1 MSEAPVVTPAPSA
14 PPHSRR
20 GSVAPASRRP
30 SAPQLE
36 IRRPSQVMQQV
47 AVKVEEVSKAVNEV
61 KAAGTTLYTKIG
73 VLFAGLAAGGAI
85 AGGIL
90 GTRRTD
96 TNAVAPYN
104 VTSYN
109 STVVYNLTYSAT
121 TSPTSSAYTYTAS
134 PTSRPSA
141 SHSAVPSGSASSAAT
156 PSAPYTMTYSAG
168 PSAST
173 TARATATASG
183 SPSSSPSA
191 SPSS

>member
-20 GSVAPASRRP
+20 GSVARRP
-30 SAPQLE
+30 SAAQLE
-36 IRRPSQVMQQV
+36 IRRPSQIIHQV
-47 AVKVEEVSKAVNEV
+47 AVKVEEVSKVVNEV

-73 VLFAGLAAGGAI
+73 VLFAGLAVGGAI

-96 TNAVAPYN
+96 TTVVTPYN
-104 VTSYN
+104 TTSYN
-109 STVVYNLTYSAT
+109 KTAVYNLTYSAT

-141 SHSAVPSGSASSAAT
+141 SHSALPSVSAT

-168 PSAST
+168 ASVSP
-173 TARATATASG
+173 SG
-183 SPSSSPSA
+183 SPSGSPL
-191 SPSS
+191 PSQ